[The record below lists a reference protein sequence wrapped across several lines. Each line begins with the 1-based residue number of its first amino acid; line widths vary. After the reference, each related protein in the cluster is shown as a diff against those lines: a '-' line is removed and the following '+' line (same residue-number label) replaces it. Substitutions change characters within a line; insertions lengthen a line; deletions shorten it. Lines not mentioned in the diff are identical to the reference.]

1 MTARGRLTWVTAVQ
15 PLGLELLVVMI
26 PPPLWRKHADP
37 ALSEHRTE
45 LGGKYCAHGRGV
57 GVGHRPN
64 CAYSRGVC
72 VGHCPDCAH
81 GRRVGV
87 HCSKRAQCKM
97 RREIPL
103 WSPRRIPHILNVH
116 SEKDSTH
123 SQDTAAPLAHKV
135 PLHLEQQNAVT
146 LVKCR
151 YNSRPKEMS
160 SENVSSA
167 QGSLSMIAHT
177 AKQLTLVLTRRGRQD
192 PMPSSTHLAAA
203 RSAMWPQHVQDVGTE
218 CVHVPLALLAL
229 ASQPRPP
236 S

>member
-1 MTARGRLTWVTAVQ
+1 MASIVRMAAASASATVLIARTAAASASATVLIARMAAASACIAPSARNAKMVVYSKHEGCKHG
-15 PLGLELLVVMI
+15 PL
-26 PPPLWRKHADP
+26 
-37 ALSEHRTE
+37 
-45 LGGKYCAHGRGV
+45 CA
-57 GVGHRPN
+57 
-64 CAYSRGVC
+64 
-72 VGHCPDCAH
+72 
-81 GRRVGV
+81 
-87 HCSKRAQCKM
+87 

-177 AKQLTLVLTRRGRQD
+177 AKQLTLVPTRRGRQD

-218 CVHVPLALLAL
+218 CVHVALALLAL
-229 ASQPRPP
+229 AFQPRPP